1 MFIRCH
7 RGWARGWHCGRA
19 IGQLTRSL
27 SPQGEG
33 TRAPGQRG
41 GPGTGM
47 FLGPGG
53 LQRRGSGR
61 ERGGGSPEAARC
73 RCGRGRGRTARTA
86 GPGLRDPEGHA
97 QHPAPVHPRGVSPCA
112 TQAAGGRRGGG
123 GAGRRAERGARG
135 EVSAARCL
143 SREPWGCGLLHA
155 TQRGQLLRPGS
166 QPALPHG
173 AAGPGAPVTAASC
186 PAAWPRAR
194 GAAPSRRRASGL
206 PGCRGSPPP
215 RRGEKDGTC
224 RERNGQLWARRSA
237 HVPGGAAPGVPGRF
251 SKN

>member
-19 IGQLTRSL
+19 IGRLTRSL

-33 TRAPGQRG
+33 TCAPGQRG

-86 GPGLRDPEGHA
+86 SLGLRDPEGHA
-97 QHPAPVHPRGVSPCA
+97 QHPAPAHPKGVSPCA

-123 GAGRRAERGARG
+123 GAGRRAERGGPGRG
-135 EVSAARCL
+135 ER
-143 SREPWGCGLLHA
+143 R
-155 TQRGQLLRPGS
+155 
-166 QPALPHG
+166 ALPSLGSRG
-173 AAGPGAPVTAASC
+173 AVAASTQPRGGSSCDRAPSLPCPTSARDRCELPSRLAPGAGGVPKPPTCVRS
-186 PAAWPRAR
+186 
-194 GAAPSRRRASGL
+194 
-206 PGCRGSPPP
+206 PGVQRFPPP